1 MQICNRTIF
10 FTLAVFERFLTV
22 SQQLMSE
29 DHQFARPARYSEV
42 KALAVDYQEAK
53 AEVSAALVKSSCGHW
68 VEKPLEQDQFSL

>member
-1 MQICNRTIF
+1 
-10 FTLAVFERFLTV
+10 
-22 SQQLMSE
+22 MSE